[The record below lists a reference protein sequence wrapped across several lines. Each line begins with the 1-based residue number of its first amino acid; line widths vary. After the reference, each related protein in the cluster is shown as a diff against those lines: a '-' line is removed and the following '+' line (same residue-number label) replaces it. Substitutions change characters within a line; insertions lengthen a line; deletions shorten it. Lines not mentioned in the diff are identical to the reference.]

1 MSVSYSSALHLATLQ
16 SLHSDVGVLLFCSA
30 FGNASESPLRSTLI
44 YFSTGLQNL
53 TTLSNPTA
61 VILHKGNSV
70 TIHCTHN
77 LPNDIE
83 IFTVTIKGTKVLC
96 FSQFNRQE
104 WLVSKTCKESIQIN
118 WNNETREIFFSLM
131 KLQINDSGLYSCEVK
146 RAAPPPAQVF
156 SKNITIC
163 VTAPPAVSVSD
174 VKEPSSGLPMLLCS
188 SQGFYP
194 KTIEQVWF
202 RDGQLLNTRLSDRQR
217 EDNTDGSI
225 TVHSYLP
232 LSSGPS
238 KAGLY
243 LCWVNH
249 SSLSHPITVNHTV
262 MSNGF
267 PVSWLF
273 IVVSIG
279 AVLILVVLIVMIFK
293 CTHFKRVKH
302 LFPLGTS
309 QEPVHTVSSVTEN
322 IIYSTLGDHH
332 PITLSTAIPT

>member
-1 MSVSYSSALHLATLQ
+1 MLNTEALDSHSLNLRSEETDTRCNGDINDSGSHNNTEDMSVLYSSVLHLAMLL
-16 SLHSDVGVLLFCSA
+16 SLHS
-30 FGNASESPLRSTLI
+30 
-44 YFSTGLQNL
+44 GLQNL
-53 TTLSNPTA
+53 STLPNPTA
-61 VILHKGNSV
+61 VTLHKGNSV

-83 IFTVTIKGTKVLC
+83 IFTVTIKGTEVLC

-104 WLVSKTCKESIQIN
+104 CLVSKTCKESIQIK

-131 KLQINDSGLYSCEVK
+131 NLQINDSGLYSCEVK

-163 VTAPPAVSVSD
+163 VT
-174 VKEPSSGLPMLLCS
+174 
-188 SQGFYP
+188 
-194 KTIEQVWF
+194 
-202 RDGQLLNTRLSDRQR
+202 
-217 EDNTDGSI
+217 
-225 TVHSYLP
+225 
-232 LSSGPS
+232 GPS
-238 KAGLY
+238 QAGLY

-262 MSNGF
+262 MSNDVQVRW
-267 PVSWLF
+267 PF

-279 AVLILVVLIVMIFK
+279 AVLILVVLIIMIIK

-302 LFPLGTS
+302 LFLLGTS
-309 QEPVHTVSSVTEN
+309 QEPVHTDSSVTEN

-332 PITLSTAIPT
+332 PITLSTAVPT